1 MAQRKTQMRVIRLS
15 EVTNCSN
22 DKIIVRP
29 PSDEEIRIAG
39 TNPSDYQMGRI
50 KYTSK
55 ILSDLELLPDVY
67 NSKKAVVEK
76 SNEMRARKI
85 IDNINNISVFFD
97 GTMSVKDFF
106 VELTKSNI
114 NLYKEYEIS
123 IPALLHGV
131 KEWNEITFVD
141 KKMGYSEGLMM
152 RLGTILRSIYG
163 SDRELI
169 QQQYNSQLFSIFKEN
184 NESKTTREIVGNK
197 DYEPTE
203 EEVTRMKRVYIKTL
217 NLFTTIEKEKKFK
230 KPAAYVNYINAI
242 DSFNAI
248 LNEDIMSGF
257 VCSDINID
265 VNEYMSQIKTYM
277 DSVKT
282 PGERGNTMTVMMNI
296 ATTNL
301 KELHNT
307 LVENGCVVGLN
318 NIENFFE
325 YIKIYKPYLIEKL
338 DAIYGITEEML
349 SADNFASYDE
359 FFSYFYTPEM
369 IQKIDS
375 IVYKRKRARIKG
387 TLRKGAELAV
397 DFALNE
403 KRKKVLT
410 ERIDD
415 NTGKKRKK
423 GARSKADIIK
433 LIEEKQAA
441 REELRNLLHDS
452 NNVSEIK
459 EKIAKLGKDIA
470 TLKNTLKK
478 REAEGDIVEK
488 TDEEKILDINNQQNI
503 ILNKVR
509 NRISSPS
516 EVFDLKKE
524 FNYVEN
530 TISGDDAI
538 IGGDMFTYSFIV
550 KTKKDEI
557 CKTIIEVL
565 NETFNPKGDKPYN
578 IDIYPS
584 DDIENAKEV
593 IVDYPKKSA
602 LYKMFI
608 AKPDMAY
615 NIIKLVKLEVAK
627 RIAINPVIIADEEYI
642 KINAPFDFISLI

>member
-1 MAQRKTQMRVIRLS
+1 M
-15 EVTNCSN
+15 
-22 DKIIVRP
+22 
-29 PSDEEIRIAG
+29 
-39 TNPSDYQMGRI
+39 
-50 KYTSK
+50 
-55 ILSDLELLPDVY
+55 
-67 NSKKAVVEK
+67 
-76 SNEMRARKI
+76 
-85 IDNINNISVFFD
+85 
-97 GTMSVKDFF
+97 
-106 VELTKSNI
+106 
-114 NLYKEYEIS
+114 
-123 IPALLHGV
+123 
-131 KEWNEITFVD
+131 
-141 KKMGYSEGLMM
+141 
-152 RLGTILRSIYG
+152 
-163 SDRELI
+163 
-169 QQQYNSQLFSIFKEN
+169 
-184 NESKTTREIVGNK
+184 
-197 DYEPTE
+197 
-203 EEVTRMKRVYIKTL
+203 
-217 NLFTTIEKEKKFK
+217 
-230 KPAAYVNYINAI
+230 
-242 DSFNAI
+242 
-248 LNEDIMSGF
+248 
-257 VCSDINID
+257 
-265 VNEYMSQIKTYM
+265 
-277 DSVKT
+277 
-282 PGERGNTMTVMMNI
+282 
-296 ATTNL
+296 
-301 KELHNT
+301 
-307 LVENGCVVGLN
+307 
-318 NIENFFE
+318 
-325 YIKIYKPYLIEKL
+325 
-338 DAIYGITEEML
+338 
-349 SADNFASYDE
+349 
-359 FFSYFYTPEM
+359 
-369 IQKIDS
+369 
-375 IVYKRKRARIKG
+375 
-387 TLRKGAELAV
+387 
-397 DFALNE
+397 
-403 KRKKVLT
+403 
-410 ERIDD
+410 
-415 NTGKKRKK
+415 
-423 GARSKADIIK
+423 
-433 LIEEKQAA
+433 
-441 REELRNLLHDS
+441 RNLLHDS